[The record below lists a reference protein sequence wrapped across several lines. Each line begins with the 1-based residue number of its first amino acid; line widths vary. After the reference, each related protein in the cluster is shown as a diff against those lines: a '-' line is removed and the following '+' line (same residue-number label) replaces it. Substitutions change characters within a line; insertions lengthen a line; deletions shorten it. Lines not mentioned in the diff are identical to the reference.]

1 MTHPRSLRL
10 SLAVF
15 GAATLA
21 CVVPAHL
28 SAQLVE
34 AGVARDAKR
43 GTPLECLHVALL
55 DSAGRAVQHTVTDP
69 TGQFQLE
76 APRPGKYRVQFQ
88 IYRWEPLVG
97 PVDTLAEGV
106 FKHRVYPLAFANM
119 LVADTAAVSQQGA
132 TSGRATRDKVTEID
146 ELLRADESYGG
157 WQSRR
162 AMRFATGL
170 RYPPDLFMTGVG
182 GSVLARFIVDRTGF
196 ARPNSWMT
204 LFASHPQFEEAVR
217 SKLSDARW
225 MPAQNAGQAVCE
237 LVMDYTR
244 FYTEH
249 AEGNI
254 VMVTR

>member
-1 MTHPRSLRL
+1 MTHPRSFRL
-10 SLAVF
+10 SLALL

-21 CVVPAHL
+21 ALVPTRL
-28 SAQLVE
+28 PAQMVE

-55 DSAGRAVQHTVTDP
+55 DSAGRAVAHTVTDSI
-69 TGQFQLE
+69 GQFMLE
-76 APRPGKYRVQFQ
+76 APRKGRYRVQFLV
-88 IYRWEPLVG
+88 YRWEPLAG
-97 PVDTLAEGV
+97 PVDTLVEGV

-119 LVADTAAVSQQGA
+119 LVADTATVRLQGA
-132 TSGRATRDKVTEID
+132 ASARDNREKVKEID

-162 AMRFATGL
+162 SARFAYGL
-170 RYPPDLFMTGVG
+170 QYPPALFTAGVG
-182 GSVLARFIVDRTGF
+182 GSVLARFIVDRTGL
-196 ARPNSWMT
+196 ARKDSWVT
-204 LFASHPQFEEAVR
+204 LFASHPEFEEAVR

-225 MPAQNAGQAVCE
+225 IPAQNGGRPVCE

-244 FYTEH
+244 FYTENKI
-249 AEGNI
+249 GNI